1 MILYDH
7 PDCPYG
13 MKVRIVLAEK
23 EWDCDLVS
31 VDLKAGQ
38 HRQSEFL
45 RLNPFGKV
53 PVLVDEECVVYDSTV
68 INEYLDDEYP
78 EPSLRPADSDARAR
92 MRLLEDYADS
102 AFTLPAMAVELELA
116 KSTPDREETRLNA
129 ARDVVSKGL
138 AMLDRE
144 LADREWLVGEFSL
157 ADVAF
162 APAVLKLEK
171 LGIPVDPALTN
182 VRAWISRLSARPSVG
197 SVLKLVA

>member
-23 EWDCDLVS
+23 EWDYDLVA

-68 INEYLDDEYP
+68 INEYLEDEYP
-78 EPSLRPADSDARAR
+78 EPSLRPPDSDARAR

-102 AFTLPAMAVELELA
+102 AFTLPAMAIELELG
-116 KSTPDREETRLNA
+116 KSTPDREEQRLAA
-129 ARDVVSKGL
+129 ARDIVAKGL
-138 AMLDRE
+138 AMLDRG
-144 LADREWLVGEFSL
+144 LSGQEWLVGEFSL

-171 LGIPVDPALTN
+171 LGIAVDPALAN
-182 VRAWISRLSARPSVG
+182 VRAWIARLSARPSVG
-197 SVLKLVA
+197 AVLKLVA